1 MAISSKSKLREILE
15 DERAVA
21 IIDEYIPG
29 FVNNPELGPVAG
41 MKMRVLLKFPQV
53 DLTKEQVAE
62 IIQRLDALDAY
73 RRLTH

>member
-41 MKMRVLLKFPQV
+41 MKMSVLLKFPQV
-53 DLTKEQVAE
+53 ELTKEQVAE
-62 IIQRLDALDAY
+62 IIERLDALDA
-73 RRLTH
+73 